1 MKTIDLKKT
10 LKPYY
15 TASAAKPSLV
25 DVPALS
31 ALMVDGI
38 GDPNAPAFA
47 EAIGTLYS
55 VAYTLKFT
63 FKKERAIDYPVMA
76 LQGLWC
82 AEDVADFANQRRDRW
97 QWTLFIVLPDV
108 VTKADV
114 KKAVEAVKA
123 KGKLDRM
130 PEVRLEKFKEGR
142 AAQILHIGPYAA
154 EAPTIERLHRFVAEQ
169 GLKLRGRH
177 HEIYMGDPRRAAP
190 EKLKTIIRHPV
201 EPA

>member
-1 MKTIDLKKT
+1 MKTIDLKKS
-10 LKPYY
+10 LKFYY
-15 TASAAKPSLV
+15 TASAAKPAII

-31 ALMVDGI
+31 ALMVDGV

-76 LQGLWC
+76 LEGLWC
-82 AEDVADFANQRRDRW
+82 AEDVTDFANQRRDRW
-97 QWTLFIVLPDV
+97 QWTLFVVQPEV

-114 KKAVEAVKA
+114 KKAIAAVKA
-123 KGKLDRM
+123 KGKLARL
-130 PEVRLEKFKEGR
+130 PEVRLKKFKEGR
-142 AAQILHIGPYAA
+142 AAQLLHVGPYAA

-169 GLKLRGRH
+169 GLRLRGRH
-177 HEIYMGDPRRAAP
+177 HEIYIGDPRRSAP
-190 EKLKTIIRHPV
+190 EKLKTIVRHPV